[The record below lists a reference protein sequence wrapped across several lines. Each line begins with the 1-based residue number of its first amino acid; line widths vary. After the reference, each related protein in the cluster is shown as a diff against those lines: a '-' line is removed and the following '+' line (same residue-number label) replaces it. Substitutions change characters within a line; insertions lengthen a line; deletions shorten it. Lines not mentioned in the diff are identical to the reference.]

1 MKIEILNFPLSFQL
15 IGSIVHHPSG
25 QKQQSFLL
33 QDNIQRPS
41 FLLETR
47 GRETPFPALL
57 LPEVGGAQEEGRM
70 FSIPSLS
77 KEKWCLSSYKAW
89 LTKDLFTNPQSPFK
103 SPASSHLLLRTIIP
117 REKAHVFSLPRTGCS
132 SADPAKP
139 SNTTS
144 LQTQGQGQGRE

>member
-1 MKIEILNFPLSFQL
+1 M
-15 IGSIVHHPSG
+15 VPSYTTHLARNSKAFFFRIISKG
-25 QKQQSFLL
+25 LPSCSRLGGERPPFLPSYSQKW
-33 QDNIQRPS
+33 
-41 FLLETR
+41 
-47 GRETPFPALL
+47 
-57 LPEVGGAQEEGRM
+57 GGAQEEGRV

-89 LTKDLFTNPQSPFK
+89 LTKDLFTDPQSPFK

-117 REKAHVFSLPRTGCS
+117 RGKAHVFSLPRTGPS
-132 SADPAKP
+132 SADLAKP